1 MKMRQ
6 ALLLLQRFAW
16 ILFWLFLPVTSFR
29 YFPSGL
35 GGGTLVRPL
44 ALYPLLLLLPLATL
58 PRLWN
63 RPLPK
68 TLLTLLPFGI
78 AVLISAGAS
87 FLLGIEPVLGVSV
100 TDRVLRAL
108 ITLAIGLSFYLTVA
122 VLPES
127 HAELRSALRWM
138 LVGFVLAFIWGSL
151 QTIYILHFN
160 SSYFSLLNQVQKA
173 FSLRKLFP
181 TRISGPTYEP
191 NWFAEQI
198 NLLVIPWLLAFV
210 FSGQSLFKWRWRR
223 ITVEWLLLGW
233 AVILIAFTFSRA
245 GYVNLAVLVLGALIL
260 FRLRQFSQRGLT
272 LVKIGGR
279 LIFESMLVLILF
291 AGMTFFVGRKNDF
304 FARIWTYW
312 LETQNT
318 SFERFLYYIGFNA
331 RLTYSATAFNT
342 FQAYPL
348 LGVGPGNYA
357 FFFEK
362 MLPDQPLAPT
372 PELLR
377 IISPEEGRNRL
388 ITPKNLFLRILA
400 ENGLFGLGSFLV
412 FLIAH
417 FGCAFFLWLSP
428 PREEQTWGMAAVL
441 GLIGL
446 VVAAFSF
453 DSFALPNMWVLL
465 GLITAAASI
474 ARREKG
480 SPFSA

>member
-1 MKMRQ
+1 M
-6 ALLLLQRFAW
+6 AW
-16 ILFWLFLPVTSFR
+16 VLFWLCLPITSFR

-44 ALYPLLLLLPLATL
+44 SLYPLLILLLLATL
-58 PRLWN
+58 PRLWH
-63 RPLPK
+63 RSLPK
-68 TLLTLLPFGI
+68 TVLTLLPFVI
-78 AVLISAGAS
+78 AVLMSAAVS
-87 FLLGIEPVLGVSV
+87 FLLGIEPALGVSV
-100 TDRVLRAL
+100 GERVLRAL

-122 VLPES
+122 VIPTS
-127 HAELRSALRWM
+127 SAELRSALRWM
-138 LVGFVLAFIWGSL
+138 MVGFILAFLWGSL
-151 QTIYILHFN
+151 QTLYILHFD
-160 SSYFSLLNQVQKA
+160 SRYFNLLNQIQKA

-181 TRISGPTYEP
+181 TRISGATYEP

-198 NLLVIPWLLAFV
+198 NLLVIPWLLASLV
-210 FSGQSLFKWRWRR
+210 NGRSLFPWHWRR
-223 ITVEWLLLGW
+223 ISLEGFLLGW
-233 AVILIAFTFSRA
+233 AVLLIAFTFSRA

-260 FRLRQFSQRGLT
+260 LRLRQFNRRGFSPIK
-272 LVKIGGR
+272 VAGR
-279 LIFESMLVLILF
+279 ILFESALVLILF
-291 AGMTFFVGRKNDF
+291 VGLTFAVGQKNEF

-312 LETQNT
+312 LNVQDT

-342 FQAYPL
+342 FQAYPV

-400 ENGLFGLGSFLV
+400 ENGLLGFGAFFV

-417 FGCAFFLWLSP
+417 LGSALYLWLSP
-428 PREEQTWGMAAVL
+428 HGEEQFWGTAALL

-465 GLITAAASI
+465 GLITAAANIGQTAASNHGELQ
-474 ARREKG
+474 RD
-480 SPFSA
+480 P